1 MTYSP
6 KVSVIVSVYNG
17 EAYLQKC
24 VESLQA
30 QDLDALEIIC
40 VDDGS
45 HDATPDILARACRQD
60 QRFRVVRHETNRGL
74 GATRNTG
81 IAEARAPYVGAVD
94 ADDYVAPNMF
104 SQLLEGTA
112 NGYYDIVACGFA
124 RVDAFGTV
132 LSRSMEN
139 RCSLENI
146 QANVN
151 IFSMVNPSFWN
162 KIWRRSLF
170 IENNISFPEKLFYE
184 DAATTPF
191 VLLYAKSLNMIGGTP
206 YMYVQRPGSIIN
218 SFGDRHIIEY
228 LRVLDVVK
236 EGLEYRGVYSKHKKN
251 FDRYVTSQFNYLAQN
266 VAGNPNISLQKK
278 LNHMRHINIISKAY
292 IAYDDL
298 LREKVE

>member
-1 MTYSP
+1 MTCSP

-30 QDLDALEIIC
+30 QDLDALEVIC

-60 QRFRVVRHETNRGL
+60 RRFRVVRHETNRGL

-104 SQLLEGTA
+104 SQLLEGSA

-132 LSRSMEN
+132 LSRSMEH
-139 RCSLENI
+139 RHSLETI
-146 QANVN
+146 PANAN
-151 IFSMVNPSFWN
+151 IFGIINPSFWN

-170 IENNISFPEKLFYE
+170 VDNHIYFPEKLFYE
-184 DAATTPF
+184 DAATTPL
-191 VLLYAKSLNMIGGTP
+191 VLLCAKSLNMIGGTP
-206 YMYVQRPGSIIN
+206 YMYVQRAGSIIN
-218 SFGDRHIIEY
+218 SFCDRHIIEY

-236 EGLEYRGVYSKHKKN
+236 EGLKSRGVYSTYKRT
-251 FDRYVTSQFNYLAQN
+251 FDRYVSAQFDYLSRN
-266 VAGNPNISLQKK
+266 VAGNPNMSLQEK
-278 LNHMRHINIISKAY
+278 LNHMRHIEIVSQAY
-292 IAYDDL
+292 VAYDDV
-298 LREKVE
+298 LRQEEK